1 MCIYTRYSMSIIEKV
16 FHYEEN
22 EISVIKCRDE
32 IWFRGKDIAKAL
44 GYSIPRK
51 AIREHVDPEDRSSL
65 EHLSKGGLKQTPLK
79 NEQKSATFINESG
92 LYSLM
97 LQSKLESAKALKRW
111 VTKDVLP
118 SIRKTGRYDY
128 CIDHKYNN
136 TLTFKIENEMDLHV
150 KVVSFLKKRYPH
162 SIFTVTLRENQVT
175 VHKRIDSFKKGYLRG
190 SPDLIIN
197 NLHKHYTG
205 FCIEFKSPK
214 GNGVLSP
221 DQAMI
226 LLQYQNN
233 GFKTLVSNDYD
244 HIIEQVIQYFR
255 DVRIKC
261 SYCPRRFIS
270 SQSLRNHIKGFHKM

>member
-1 MCIYTRYSMSIIEKV
+1 MCIYIRYSMSIIEKV
-16 FHYEEN
+16 FKYGETEL
-22 EISVIKCRDE
+22 SVIKCKDD
-32 IWFRGKDIAKAL
+32 IWFGGKTLAEVL
-44 GYSIPRK
+44 GYSNPLK
-51 AIREHVDPEDRSSL
+51 AIHTHTSILRTKKEML
-65 EHLSKGGLKQTPLK
+65 ELLYKGGAQNGHPFRNVQRET
-79 NEQKSATFINESG
+79 IYVNESG
-92 LYSLM
+92 LYSLV
-97 LQSKLESAKALKRW
+97 LRSKLESTKEFKQW
-111 VTKDVLP
+111 VTSQVLP

-136 TLTFKIENEMDLHV
+136 TLTFKIENETDLHV

-162 SIFTVTLRENQVT
+162 SLFTVTLGENQDT
-175 VHKRIDSFKKGYLRG
+175 VHKRIDSFKKGYLCG

-221 DQAMI
+221 DQSII

-244 HIIEQVIQYFR
+244 HIIEQIIEYFR
-255 DVRIKC
+255 DVRI
-261 SYCPRRFIS
+261 
-270 SQSLRNHIKGFHKM
+270 IKLSKKIH